1 MERVDDSECVSG
13 RVEIK
18 SSDCWYALSAGWE
31 LVTTAGWRLAGT
43 TPPLTWALTH
53 LSVSVQTWFTHQHHH
68 INTKTDHHQIMWTR
82 LSCVLLII
90 IQITH
95 QLVIEEKDGAAQLTG
110 SYDLTRYP
118 HYNLIKNTLLARSG
132 SIDIK
137 TYLNG
142 RNGNGESNALT
153 DLPEDLQQ
161 LQQQLLE
168 VSIKIKVF
176 TNKIFRQ
183 TCQAD
188 IRKSYTFIS
197 IYDTAFIT

>member
-1 MERVDDSECVSG
+1 
-13 RVEIK
+13 
-18 SSDCWYALSAGWE
+18 
-31 LVTTAGWRLAGT
+31 
-43 TPPLTWALTH
+43 
-53 LSVSVQTWFTHQHHH
+53 
-68 INTKTDHHQIMWTR
+68 MWTR

-95 QLVIEEKDGAAQLTG
+95 QLVIEEEDGAAQLTG

-168 VSIKIKVF
+168 VDKQNQNLYKVF
-176 TNKIFRQ
+176 KYSHFRHQ
-183 TCQAD
+183 GTQLT
-188 IRKSYTFIS
+188 SYQR
-197 IYDTAFIT
+197 